1 MGRKALLHANLK
13 IKYMPCDLVKSE
25 KKWINIEKKTIVDS

>member
-1 MGRKALLHANLK
+1 MGRKTLLHANLK

-25 KKWINIEKKTIVDS
+25 KKFNE